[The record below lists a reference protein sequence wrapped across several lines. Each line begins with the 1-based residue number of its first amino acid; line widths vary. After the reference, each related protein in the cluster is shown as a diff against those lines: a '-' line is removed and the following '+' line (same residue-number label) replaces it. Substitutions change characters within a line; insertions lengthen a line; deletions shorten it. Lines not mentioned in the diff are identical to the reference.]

1 VNNGPFARIVSS
13 AARAGTRARL
23 FWKKGIED
31 MTTKNLLKS
40 CLMGAAALA
49 LLPAAAL
56 AAGPAAPPE
65 ATVVV
70 PNVVKGLAAIGA
82 GLAVIGGGVGIGLV
96 GKGAVES
103 IARQPEAAGKIQ
115 INMILAA
122 ALIEGATLFA
132 VVVGMIAA

>member
-1 VNNGPFARIVSS
+1 MN
-13 AARAGTRARL
+13 T
-23 FWKKGIED
+23 KKL
-31 MTTKNLLKS
+31 MKS
-40 CLMGAAALA
+40 CLLG
-49 LLPAAAL
+49 L
-56 AAGPAAPPE
+56 AAVALMPVAAHAQGTAPAGAV
-65 ATVVV
+65 AVL

-132 VVVGMIAA
+132 VVVGMIAS